1 MEIGRR
7 STRKRR
13 GVRAARPLLVGV
25 GVALVAA
32 GAGLERLRT
41 SRQQR
46 GSGDSVAEANK
57 AVSRRLI
64 ADVFNTGRLELID
77 ELVSEGF
84 VGHDAAAPAPLTGR
98 AGVRDQV
105 AGYLSAFPDVAVTI
119 EDQVA
124 ERDRVVTRW
133 RARGTHEGELFGI
146 GPTGKQATITGITI
160 DRIVDGRIVESWN
173 SWDTFGTLQQ
183 LGAVPEPARA

>member
-7 STRKRR
+7 TTRKRKR
-13 GVRAARPLLVGV
+13 ARAARPLLVGV

-41 SRQQR
+41 SRQERGR
-46 GSGDSVAEANK
+46 GSSIEEANK

-64 ADVFNTGRLELID
+64 GDVFNTGRLELID
-77 ELVSEGF
+77 EVASDGY
-84 VGHDAAAPAPLTGR
+84 VGHDVAAPAPITGR
-98 AGVRDQV
+98 AGVREQV
-105 AGYLSAFPDVAVTI
+105 SAYRSAFPDVRVTI
-119 EDQVA
+119 EDQIA

-133 RARGTHEGELFGI
+133 TARGTHEGELFGI
-146 GPTGKQATITGITI
+146 AATGKQATITGITI

-173 SWDTFGTLQQ
+173 NWDTFGTLQQ